1 MSLNVRNRFLTLRAR
16 LLAVQFVLLAMV
28 SVCVG
33 FVNEVALYRDL
44 RGQLDEQLRGAAMR
58 ASVIYGG
65 TIPVPWHPRE
75 EEPGPDILLDAPG
88 LPAGFLASV
97 VKNGAVTEAGVLS
110 RYIEGL
116 GVSPAAHVRVAV
128 SAAAAAEL
136 AAVAGDRDP
145 VTRNLDRLGR
155 YRVVSTTSV
164 RTGDTLVVGLSASAI
179 DATLAHSVWV
189 SAGVIVAA
197 LAVTTLLGW
206 FLIRRALRPLNR
218 VAAAADEVANLP
230 LHTGEVTLLLG
241 SGAFEFNRH
250 SEVGR
255 VGLALNRMLDNI
267 AAALATR
274 QASENRMR
282 QFSAD
287 VSHELRTPLAIVRG
301 YAELVQRRRDE
312 VPADVAHGLNR
323 LEYQAGR
330 MSELVDDLLL
340 LARLDSGRPLK
351 REQVD
356 LTRLCAEAVSDARA
370 AGPDH
375 HWSVA
380 VPSGPLDM
388 IGDGERLY
396 LSIANLL
403 ANARV
408 HTPPGTSV
416 AVSLTAEADTSVVQV
431 LDDGPGIP
439 AELQADVFER
449 FTRADGS
456 RSHSGG
462 STGLG
467 LAIVEAVVRAHG
479 GSIDVSSASGRTEFT
494 VRLPRDT

>member
-1 MSLNVRNRFLTLRAR
+1 MWLPLPAWTSLNVRGRFLTLRAR

-33 FVNEVALYRDL
+33 LVNEVALYRDL

-75 EEPGPDILLDAPG
+75 DEPGPDILLDAPG
-88 LPAGFLASV
+88 LPVGFLASV
-97 VKNGAVTEAGVLS
+97 VKHGAVTEAGVLS
-110 RYIEGL
+110 RYSEGL
-116 GVSPAAHVRVAV
+116 GVSPAAHIRVAI

-136 AAVAGDRDP
+136 AAAAGERDP

-179 DATLAHSVWV
+179 DATLARSVWV

-197 LAVTTLLGW
+197 LAVTTVVGW

-230 LHTGEVTLLLG
+230 LHTGEV
-241 SGAFEFNRH
+241 NRH

-255 VGLALNRMLDNI
+255 VGLALNRMLDHI

-380 VPSGPLDM
+380 VPSVPLEM
-388 IGDGERLY
+388 VGDDERLH
-396 LSIANLL
+396 LAIANLL

-416 AVSLTAEADTSVVQV
+416 AVSLTADGDTSVVQV
-431 LDDGPGIP
+431 VDDGPGIP
-439 AELQADVFER
+439 ADLQADVFER

-479 GSIDVSSASGRTEFT
+479 GSIDMSSAPGRTEFT
-494 VRLPRDT
+494 VLLPRDT